1 MERNYTKEC
10 FSFMTKETKWL
21 LIGIVMCMLL
31 CSNAVVAQTTDP
43 VSAAHFN
50 VMVHSTIATD
60 SNTIVLEEN
69 LQSGWYQLS
78 QEWRYRSGKH
88 DLKDV
93 WLYEKG
99 ALYYLDESGMM
110 ATGSWV
116 IDGKEYQFQD
126 SGALYRNGAYEEF
139 GELKNRDE
147 QGNLCSGYRT
157 IQGSRYYFNEDGS
170 LLRNG
175 TTPDGYYQ
183 VNEDGK
189 IVSVNMEKVEAD
201 CPLRDAPGTSGYT
214 MGGYPV
220 ELFMVSMAGETSGA
234 TIIMGDRSRAYGMCQ
249 FDYRYD
255 LVDFMSYAYQ
265 THPYLWVGFEP
276 LIGKYQTGD
285 QALVGNMEILSAFQ
299 LAHDLSPVN
308 YAADQAEFL
317 YHRYFAHTYRAMESA
332 GYGLSQRNIAV
343 SAAIMS
349 VNINCGTQ
357 TSLYLQHLSPDMSDE
372 EIVNKIYEL
381 RNTILAGNGKGTNTR
396 FQESEPRLATEMIE
410 GSITANSSFQK
421 SGGVAWNP
429 GALKYCGESFSDEE
443 IRLRYE
449 KLKQETEPD
458 AMEENE
464 PEALTEAVEAEAEQ
478 KSEPEMSPVILAGS
492 GAVIQ

>member
-1 MERNYTKEC
+1 MVKEI
-10 FSFMTKETKWL
+10 KWI
-21 LIGIVMCMLL
+21 LIGTITCLL
-31 CSNAVVAQTTDP
+31 LRANAVVAQTTN
-43 VSAAHFN
+43 SASATHFHDK
-50 VMVHSTIATD
+50 VLTTIATD
-60 SNTIVLEEN
+60 SNATDSEEKI
-69 LQSGWYQLS
+69 QSGWYQLF
-78 QEWRYRSGKH
+78 QKWRYRSGLY

-93 WLYEKG
+93 WLYENG
-99 ALYYLDESGMM
+99 ALYYLDEGGMM

-147 QGNLCSGYRT
+147 QGNLCNGYRT
-157 IQGSRYYFNEDGS
+157 IQGNRYYFNEDGS
-170 LLRNG
+170 LLRDG

-183 VNEDGK
+183 VNEEGK

-201 CPLRDAPGTSGYT
+201 CPLRDAPGTNGYT

-220 ELFMVSMAGETSGA
+220 ELFMVSIAGETSGA
-234 TIIMGDRSRAYGMCQ
+234 TIIMGDHSRAYGMCQ

-255 LVDFMSYAYQ
+255 LVDFMNYAYR
-265 THPYLWVGFEP
+265 THPYLWIGFEP
-276 LIGKYQTGD
+276 LIGKYQPGD
-285 QALVGNMEILSAFQ
+285 QDLVGNMEILSSFQ
-299 LAHDLSPVN
+299 LAHDLSPIN

-381 RNTILAGNGKGTNTR
+381 RNTILTGNGKGTNTR
-396 FQESEPRLATEMIE
+396 FRESEPWLATEMIE
-410 GSITANSSFQK
+410 GSITANSSFNK

-429 GALKYCGESFSDEE
+429 GVLKYCGESFSDEE
-443 IRLRYE
+443 IRIRYE
-449 KLKQETEPD
+449 KSMQEMEPD
-458 AMEENE
+458 AVEEYE
-464 PEALTEAVEAEAEQ
+464 PEPPTEAVETETEQ
-478 KSEPEMSPVILAGS
+478 KSESEISPVILAGS